1 MRPRRYCRTLVLGAL
16 LVLVNGCGGGGASFD
31 VAVGGTSGS
40 GVVGGTSG
48 SGVTGGQ
55 VTGFGSVLIG
65 GVRHLTSADDPDID
79 TRFEGPASGFGE
91 ADLAPGMLVQA
102 DWRQDDDDEPR
113 AASRIRYRPE
123 VSGPVTA
130 ALSDTAGGPA
140 ITVAGV
146 TVRLTATTVFDDAY
160 GRTTAGATPLGAVA
174 DLDPARD
181 RVEISGYVLPL
192 ELPAGAGIVLASRIA
207 RVGVAGAS
215 DPEETLS
222 GLVDA
227 SGPGEFRLV
236 NADGGA
242 VTVRFDAG
250 ALADD
255 APLDD
260 PAGTTLTEGAQVRVT
275 GQLAGGTL
283 NAVSRVESTLG
294 ALAPADG
301 DEPVAADIEGPVA
314 EPPEGGR
321 FRVAAQTVSFDGATT
336 FVGGDAADLTRGR
349 RVRIDGVLGAA
360 VDGVRVL
367 AAETVRIDADSEVG
381 LIDTLTAD
389 VSQPG
394 AGGNRTLQTRTGL
407 TVLVRPG
414 TLLSDHSGDA
424 GNGRLPVAA
433 LRDGDTVRVD
443 GVFDGDGRLVALALA
458 RVDDR
463 NCQLEAR
470 VLRSVVSGSDRH
482 YTIDGRPGLVV
493 AQTGDT
499 SERVADGADGEFEA
513 ADPGDCSIRP
523 TGDDADGNP
532 VDAGFLA
539 GEVGPLDPL
548 DD

>member
-16 LVLVNGCGGGGASFD
+16 LALVNGCGGGGASFD

-48 SGVTGGQ
+48 SGVTGGP

-79 TRFEGPASGFGE
+79 TRFEGPTSGFGE

-102 DWRQDDDDEPR
+102 EWRQDDDEPR

-160 GRTTAGATPLGAVA
+160 GRTTAGVTPLGAVA

-207 RVGVAGAS
+207 RVGIAGTS
-215 DPEETLS
+215 DPQETLS

-227 SGPGEFRLV
+227 SGPGGFRLV
-236 NADGGA
+236 NADRGA

-283 NAVSRVESTLG
+283 DAVSRIESTLG

-314 EPPEGGR
+314 EPPDGGR

-336 FVGGDAADLTRGR
+336 FVGGDPTDLTRGR
-349 RVRIDGVLGAA
+349 RVRIEGVLGAA

-367 AAETVRIDADSEVG
+367 SAETVRVDDDSEVG

-394 AGGNRTLQTRTGL
+394 AGGNRTLQTRTGP

-424 GNGRLPVAA
+424 GSGRLPVAA

-443 GVFDGDGRLVALALA
+443 GVFDGDGRLV
-458 RVDDR
+458 
-463 NCQLEAR
+463 
-470 VLRSVVSGSDRH
+470 
-482 YTIDGRPGLVV
+482 
-493 AQTGDT
+493 
-499 SERVADGADGEFEA
+499 
-513 ADPGDCSIRP
+513 
-523 TGDDADGNP
+523 
-532 VDAGFLA
+532 
-539 GEVGPLDPL
+539 
-548 DD
+548 